1 MWQSDLPHGTS
12 TYPDSRKIVSRA
24 LEGVPENEVPLLLYK
39 NAMKLY
45 GFEET

>member
-12 TYPDSRKIVSRA
+12 TYPESRKILGPA
-24 LEGVPENEVPLLLYK
+24 IKGVPENELPLILYK

-45 GFEET
+45 GLEEG